1 MRGMNIVGLF
11 HGRDR
16 AVEAADTRWRNGGAP
31 NRKRWRQKRGG
42 GSVGGAGGGDE
53 DGAVHGAD
61 DDRQDENDADGD
73 GQRAA

>member
-1 MRGMNIVGLF
+1 MNIVGLF

-42 GSVGGAGGGDE
+42 GSVGGAGGGD
-53 DGAVHGAD
+53 
-61 DDRQDENDADGD
+61 DRQDENDADGD